1 MRLHKSHPY
10 TSYCSEMSRR
20 FQNPSSYRELSLFD
34 YQLRLPARSIDQ
46 LIVVDGIVR
55 EGVLSINHAWDFFS
69 EKDGEIHHFDLC
81 EPCYDAVISEF
92 KLPVDVEEQKE

>member
-1 MRLHKSHPY
+1 MRKY
-10 TSYCSEMSRR
+10 TSGG
-20 FQNPSSYRELSLFD
+20 
-34 YQLRLPARSIDQ
+34 QLEAVVCNCCGKKF
-46 LIVVDGIVR
+46 IVVDGIVR

-92 KLPVDVEEQKE
+92 KLPVDVEEQKEFL